1 MRSRVAAVV
10 LLALLLAVP
19 VMAQT
24 KPFILGVKGGVN
36 LANLALDPEPDPKPD
51 MFMGI
56 GFGGSLGFLISPG
69 MTLDTDFLYLQKGA
83 KWEGSGEGEL
93 AIPDQTYKYTYLV
106 VNPMLRFVVQN
117 QGLRPYFMAGAEVG
131 FLLDAEI
138 ESDEDEEEG
147 DEEGDYD
154 LKDFTKST
162 DFGVNFGAGLEFPSG
177 NSAFFV
183 EARYSLGLTDI
194 VDEGDDEEGNK
205 QEDEEDESTAK
216 HRGIYLM
223 AGMRF

>member
-36 LANLALDPEPDPKPD
+36 LANLAFDPEPDPKPD
-51 MFMGI
+51 MFMGL
-56 GFGGSLGFLISPG
+56 GFGGSLGFTISPG

-83 KWEGSGEGEL
+83 KWEGSGEDEM

-138 ESDEDEEEG
+138 ETDDGGEEAEEDS
-147 DEEGDYD
+147 YD
-154 LKDFTKST
+154 LKDYTKAT

-194 VDEGDDEEGNK
+194 VDEGDAEATK
-205 QEDEEDESTAK
+205 QEDEDDSSSAK